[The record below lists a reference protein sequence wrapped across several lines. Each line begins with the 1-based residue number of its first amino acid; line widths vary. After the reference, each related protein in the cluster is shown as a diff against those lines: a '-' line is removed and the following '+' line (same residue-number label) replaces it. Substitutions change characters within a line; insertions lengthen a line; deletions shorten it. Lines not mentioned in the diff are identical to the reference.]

1 MGFLVALGVFAAAI
15 VLGIV
20 FFSTGHVVLGIIA
33 MLGSL
38 PFALASWLKWADRP
52 RRLLSRKTVTSDA
65 PRTRTED
72 TRSPI
77 PDGMER
83 RSSPGR
89 TQK

>member
-38 PFALASWLKWADRP
+38 PFALASWLKWADRG
-52 RRLLSRKTVTSDA
+52 
-65 PRTRTED
+65 
-72 TRSPI
+72 I
-77 PDGMER
+77 
-83 RSSPGR
+83 
-89 TQK
+89 